1 MISGR
6 ELAFPKKEEVRMLK
20 KTCTVL
26 ILICMLLIP
35 SSVLGANVADVVQ
48 LIVEV
53 HDNDK
58 LLEDRISSFIR
69 RELRSLGDIETEK
82 HIVLHILVLSRPPDI
97 ELLKR
102 WIPIAYL
109 CMYTDLELY
118 KLSGISAHVDHLKS
132 MCEAIVADLDSCLI
146 EPLRK
151 KEVRK

>member
-1 MISGR
+1 
-6 ELAFPKKEEVRMLK
+6 MLK
-20 KTCTVL
+20 ITCTVL

-35 SSVLGANVADVVQ
+35 SSVLGEHVADVVQ

-58 LLEDRISSFIR
+58 LLENRISSFIR

-82 HIVLHILVLSRPPDI
+82 HIVLHILVLSRP
-97 ELLKR
+97 ELLKG